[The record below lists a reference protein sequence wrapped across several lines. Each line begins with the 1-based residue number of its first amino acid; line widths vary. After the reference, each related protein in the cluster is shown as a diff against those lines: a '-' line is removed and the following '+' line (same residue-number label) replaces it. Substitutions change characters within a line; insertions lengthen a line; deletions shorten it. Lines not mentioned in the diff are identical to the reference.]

1 VSRASY
7 LCGRRKCFLRA
18 AGGRTDGSRIRNLFT
33 LPAIKSILPLSP
45 ELAIK
50 RRVSEKKEITM
61 TLHDGTPRHSFDGP
75 RDAQGNKP
83 RASSGW
89 KIFAAIVA
97 SVAALVVLTDMH
109 PFADR
114 SESPVNTT
122 GSTKQPATVPAG
134 PQQ

>member
-1 VSRASY
+1 MA
-7 LCGRRKCFLRA
+7 
-18 AGGRTDGSRIRNLFT
+18 
-33 LPAIKSILPLSP
+33 
-45 ELAIK
+45 
-50 RRVSEKKEITM
+50 
-61 TLHDGTPRHSFDGP
+61 LHDGTPRHSFDGP

-97 SVAALVVLTDMH
+97 IVAALVVLTDMH

-122 GSTKQPATVPAG
+122 GSSKQPATVPAS
-134 PQQ
+134 PQE